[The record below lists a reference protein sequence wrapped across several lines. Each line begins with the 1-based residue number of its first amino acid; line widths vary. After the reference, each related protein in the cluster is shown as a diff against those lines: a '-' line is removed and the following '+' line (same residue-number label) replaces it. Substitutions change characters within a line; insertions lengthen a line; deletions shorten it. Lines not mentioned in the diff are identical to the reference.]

1 MLPVLSVVRARI
13 VRSHNDEDML
23 ELRADVGD
31 ERKGTR
37 LLQIENHEHKGLVS
51 SDGLT

>member
-1 MLPVLSVVRARI
+1 MHLTCESLLLPVLSVVRARI

-37 LLQIENHEHKGLVS
+37 LLKYKES
-51 SDGLT
+51 